1 VRTMT
6 EHGDIV
12 LVTGAT
18 GNTGRAVVDA
28 LVRRDVPVRAMV
40 RTEADR
46 GKLPDGVQ
54 AVIADFDDPASMA
67 AALAGVGRAYLVTP
81 SSERAEEQ
89 QRRFADLAAKNGTRH
104 LVVLSQ
110 LSADEHSPVRFLRYH
125 AVVEQHVRGLG
136 IPYTFLRPN
145 LFFQGLLAFARPI
158 AAEGRFYAPIGDAR
172 VSAVDV
178 RDIGTVAAVA
188 LTEPGHEGATYT
200 LTGPAAITHAQIAE
214 ALTGALGRPVTFV
227 DVTPSAFA
235 DSLRGILPPW
245 QVDGLLEDYA
255 HYRRGEAAAVS
266 SAITEITGTP
276 PRDVAQFAREYA
288 PAFSDLSDPLRGH
301 GDTTDH
307 LFPAERAAAG
317 TTDADP
323 VGQPRRGGP
332 GTHRPEPC
340 EQS

>member
-1 VRTMT
+1 MT
-6 EHGDIV
+6 EHGGIV

-28 LVRRDVPVRAMV
+28 LVGRDVAVRAMV

-54 AVIADFDDPASMA
+54 AVIADFDDPASIA

-89 QRRFADLAAKNGTRH
+89 QRRFADLAAKSGVRQ

-110 LSADEHSPVRFLRYH
+110 LSADEHSPVRYLRYH
-125 AVVEQHVRGLG
+125 AAVEKHVRGLG

-145 LFFQGLLAFARPI
+145 LFFQGLLPFARPI

-178 RDIGTVAAVA
+178 RDIGTVAAVT

-214 ALTGALGRPVTFV
+214 ALTGALGRQVTFV

-245 QVDGLLEDYA
+245 QADGLLEDYA

-266 SAITEITGTP
+266 PAVAEITGRPATGI
-276 PRDVAQFAREYA
+276 RQFATDYA
-288 PAFSDLSDPLRGH
+288 QAF
-301 GDTTDH
+301 T
-307 LFPAERAAAG
+307 A
-317 TTDADP
+317 
-323 VGQPRRGGP
+323 
-332 GTHRPEPC
+332 
-340 EQS
+340 